1 MMKTKVSITEMTAS
15 AKKKIRGSTF
25 SDEPRIYFILKMNY
39 QYTITG
45 LFGVV

>member
-1 MMKTKVSITEMTAS
+1 MQMTAS
-15 AKKKIRGSTF
+15 AKNKNPRLIF
-25 SDEPRIYFILKMNY
+25 SDEPRIYFILRVNY